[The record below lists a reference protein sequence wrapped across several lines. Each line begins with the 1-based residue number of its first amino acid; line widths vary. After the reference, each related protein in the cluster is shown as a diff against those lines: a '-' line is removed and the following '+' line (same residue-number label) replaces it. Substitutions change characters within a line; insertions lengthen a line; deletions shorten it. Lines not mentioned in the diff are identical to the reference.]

1 MSLFIPR
8 EVYQLLSAVAAPATI
23 GLICFVLS
31 WAYPRRIISLPA
43 SGRRASTLTWAGVA
57 GALLVIVVAV
67 VVHVSTPADTTGFE
81 GWWRRPAPLLVAAL
95 VVTVAML
102 LVRREPLPAPGE
114 TAVAPQRRW
123 HEFASRPLLWI
134 GAVTTAL
141 LALTSIWQ
149 TVIATTAPED
159 AFFLG
164 NVPEHTTLPIYMP
177 FNANYGYIAGVGWP
191 NYLAT
196 LITLALAVAALVL
209 ALRTDAN
216 RPLRARS
223 TATSV
228 RPERELTA
236 RLFTLLLLGGL
247 ITTLGAV
254 WMHAGDIGTIIVG
267 VDGQSTASGNLVYVG
282 SAYRAFAQPLL
293 YAGFLGQG
301 IGVALLLRVAT
312 DTLRSAAALRRARM
326 PLIETLPFDGVAR

>member
-1 MSLFIPR
+1 MSLLIPR
-8 EVYQLLSAVAAPATI
+8 EVYQLLSAVAAPVTF

-31 WAYPRRIISLPA
+31 WVYPRRIVSLPT
-43 SGRRASTLTWAGVA
+43 SGRRTSTLTWAGVA
-57 GALLVIVVAV
+57 GALLVIVVAF

-95 VVTVAML
+95 VVTVAMF

-114 TAVAPQRRW
+114 AAVAPQRRW
-123 HEFASRPLLWI
+123 NEFASRPLLWV
-134 GAVTTAL
+134 GAVIAAL
-141 LALTSIWQ
+141 LALTSVWQ
-149 TVIATTAPED
+149 TVIATSAPAD

-196 LITLALAVAALVL
+196 LITLVLAVAALVL

-267 VDGQSTASGNLVYVG
+267 VEGQTTADGNLIYVG

-301 IGVALLLRVAT
+301 IGIALLLRVAT
-312 DTLRSAAALRRARM
+312 DTLRSAAALRRARR
-326 PLIETLPFDGVAR
+326 PLIETIPFDGVTQ